1 MTVSEA
7 PADTA
12 ARGRTR
18 RAILDA
24 AAAVLARHRG
34 AALADI
40 AEVAEVG
47 RTTLHRYFPDREA
60 LVTAVVEDSWR
71 AIQQAVRD
79 AAIDQGPAAEA
90 MRRLVSAMVD
100 AGDRLLFLFG
110 DPRTPDRAMSTDPPT
125 PPQDPILDLIRR
137 GQTDGAFDSG
147 VSAEWIR
154 NVVWG
159 LVYAGCEAAR
169 DGLLPRHGV
178 TATVIRTL
186 QNGIRPHQD
195 RPA

>member
-1 MTVSEA
+1 VDVTET

-12 ARGRTR
+12 PRGRTR

-24 AAAVLARHRG
+24 AAGVLARHR
-34 AALADI
+34 AATLADI

-47 RTTLHRYFPDREA
+47 RTTLHRYFRDREA
-60 LVTAVVEDSWR
+60 LVTAVIEDSWR
-71 AIQQAVRD
+71 TIEHTVHD
-79 AAIDQGPAAEA
+79 AAIDRGPAAEA
-90 MRRLVSAMVD
+90 MCRLVAAMVD

-110 DPRTPDRAMSTDPPT
+110 DPQTLEGANSTGQPAQPEDR
-125 PPQDPILDLIRR
+125 ILGLVRR
-137 GQTDGAFDSG
+137 GQAEGAFDPG

-159 LVYAGCEAAR
+159 LVYTGCEAAR

-178 TATVIRTL
+178 TTTVIRTL
-186 QNGIRPHQD
+186 QNGIHSQ
-195 RPA
+195 

>member
-1 MTVSEA
+1 MTEA
-7 PADTA
+7 PADTG
-12 ARGRTR
+12 ARSRTR

-24 AAAVLARHRG
+24 AATVLARHRG
-34 AALADI
+34 ATLADI
-40 AEVAEVG
+40 AEAAEVG

-60 LVTAVVEDSWR
+60 LLTAVVEDSWR
-71 AIQQAVRD
+71 TIEDATRD
-79 AAIDQGPAAEA
+79 AAIDDGPPAEA

-110 DPRTPDRAMSTDPPT
+110 DPRRSDDHPV

-137 GQTDGAFDSG
+137 GQADGAFDPG

-154 NVVWG
+154 TVVWG
-159 LVYAGCEAAR
+159 LVYAGCEAAG

-178 TATVIRTL
+178 TETVIRTL
-186 QNGIRPHQD
+186 QNGIGPHAG
-195 RPA
+195 R